1 MNNHSYAF
9 ENIKMYY
16 QDWKMM
22 TAEIVKSLVPFS
34 ITQAECDEIL
44 GVKQKPAA
52 QPTTNQNEN
61 TQAPSPATN

>member
-9 ENIKMYY
+9 ANIKMYY

-22 TAEIVKSLVPFS
+22 TEEIVKSLVPFS

-44 GVKQKPAA
+44 GVNQKPAA
-52 QPTTNQNEN
+52 QPTTNPNEN
-61 TQAPSPATN
+61 TQAPGPAAN

>member
-9 ENIKMYY
+9 ANIKMYY

-44 GVKQKPAA
+44 GVNQKPAS
-52 QPTTNQNEN
+52 QPTTNNNQN
-61 TQAPSPATN
+61 TQAPGPTTN

>member
-44 GVKQKPAA
+44 GVNQKPAA
-52 QPTTNQNEN
+52 QPTTNNNQN
-61 TQAPSPATN
+61 TQAPGPTTN

>member
-22 TAEIVKSLVPFS
+22 TEEIVKSLVPFS

-44 GVKQKPAA
+44 GVNQKPA
-52 QPTTNQNEN
+52 
-61 TQAPSPATN
+61 S

>member
-16 QDWKMM
+16 QDWKMI

-44 GVKQKPAA
+44 GVNQKPAT

-61 TQAPSPATN
+61 TQAPSPAAN

>member
-1 MNNHSYAF
+1 MYNHSYAF
-9 ENIKMYY
+9 ANVKMYY

-44 GVKQKPAA
+44 GVNQKPAA
-52 QPTTNQNEN
+52 QPTTNNNQN
-61 TQAPSPATN
+61 TQAPGPATN

>member
-9 ENIKMYY
+9 ANIKMYY

-22 TAEIVKSLVPFS
+22 TAEQVKSVVPFS

-44 GVKQKPAA
+44 GVNPKPAA
-52 QPTTNQNEN
+52 QPTTNPNEN
-61 TQAPSPATN
+61 TQAPGPATN

>member
-22 TAEIVKSLVPFS
+22 TEEIVKSLVPFS

-44 GVKQKPAA
+44 GVNQKPAA
-52 QPTTNQNEN
+52 QPTTNPNEN
-61 TQAPSPATN
+61 TQAPGPAAN